1 LGNYFSDILTAKPYL
16 KYVPMGRVFKPSKFA
31 IISYLKEN
39 NLNSFSKNLQ
49 LLSAFP
55 DDGQKA
61 GCFVGT

>member
-1 LGNYFSDILTAKPYL
+1 
-16 KYVPMGRVFKPSKFA
+16 MGRVFKPSKFA